1 MKHFLPLA
9 GFTLIEISIV
19 VLILGMVLTLALPR
33 LGGTY
38 SQLKCE
44 EEIGKIAALVEYL
57 YNQAQIKNE
66 GFSLVLNL
74 DKKEYWVESEGINE
88 ENEEDEEESN
98 IFKRKWA
105 SFLDIQDIL
114 ISNCKTTQGEVVI
127 KFHSTGYVDPAT
139 FHFSNNQEGNYTLF
153 LNPLTGK
160 TKLEKGYLQEEPI

>member
-74 DKKEYWVESEGINE
+74 DKKEYWVESEGFND
-88 ENEEDEEESN
+88 ENEEDE
-98 IFKRKWA
+98 
-105 SFLDIQDIL
+105 
-114 ISNCKTTQGEVVI
+114 
-127 KFHSTGYVDPAT
+127 
-139 FHFSNNQEGNYTLF
+139 
-153 LNPLTGK
+153 
-160 TKLEKGYLQEEPI
+160 